1 MEIWNQV
8 LQSPRTYL
16 WPYDM
21 YEYYRS
27 LIDFHFSLKFD
38 NRIKVEDFSKNEP
51 VFHINV
57 CGSDMKIS
65 ALSSPESGKIEME
78 HADGTRENL
87 TKDEILEKIR
97 LNLEF

>member
-8 LQSPRTYL
+8 LQSPGTYL
-16 WPYDM
+16 RPYDL
-21 YEYYRS
+21 YEYYRF
-27 LIDFHFSLKFD
+27 LMDFHFSLKFD

-51 VFHINV
+51 VFYINV

-65 ALSSPESGKIEME
+65 ALSNPESGKFEME
-78 HADGTRENL
+78 YADGTSEVL
-87 TKDEILEKIR
+87 TQDEILEKIR

>member
-21 YEYYRS
+21 CEYYRS
-27 LIDFHFSLKFD
+27 LIDFHFYLKFD
-38 NRIKVEDFSKNEP
+38 NRIKVCDFSKNEP
-51 VFHINV
+51 VFYTNV
-57 CGSDMKIS
+57 SGSDMKIS
-65 ALSSPESGKIEME
+65 ALLNPESGKFEME
-78 HADGTRENL
+78 HADGTREIL
-87 TKDEILEKIR
+87 TRDEILEKIR